1 MVALVPKRSWREIVN
16 ELLELFRHQGPSISL
31 IHPIPEE
38 IYVGLEPVF
47 NCREP
52 LVTEDPP
59 RAKEV
64 RQWVW
69 DNRKKRSLNRVGG
82 FLFMTHVEGGFMVGY
97 GTLAEPRAAQRY
109 EQLRKVS

>member
-16 ELLELFRHQGPSISL
+16 DLLASFEAHGPSISL

-38 IYVGLEPVF
+38 IYKGLEPVF
-47 NCREP
+47 TCREP

-59 RAKEV
+59 RAKSV

-82 FLFMTHVEGGFMVGY
+82 FLFVTNVEGGFMVGY

-109 EQLRKVS
+109 EYLRKGF